1 LADAGTSEE
10 LDDDRYDEADLIGAP
25 DGHAEPGFVMKI
37 TMRHFGVWRR
47 LRPPGELTAYGDD
60 DGNLVPVAGPEP
72 RRVYD
77 LARIN
82 HALAR
87 VTGEPDETGDP
98 AQ

>member
-1 LADAGTSEE
+1 LAGAGTSEE
-10 LDDDRYDEADLIGAP
+10 LDDDRYDEADLIAAP
-25 DGHAEPGFVMKI
+25 DGHAAPGFVMKI
-37 TMRHFGVWRR
+37 AMRHFGVWRR
-47 LRPPGELTAYGDD
+47 LRPPGALTAYGDD

-82 HALAR
+82 RALAR
-87 VTGEPDETGDP
+87 VIDEPDETGDP